1 MKKLLWIYLFT
12 LLLGCT
18 TGENQQEQTDAPA
31 SDSVANSPDAAGAT
45 ARPVA
50 YSQLQGVWVNTSFQ
64 RTLETTRSLRQA
76 VTDVPTI
83 SFFEEDGQRVVFV
96 NLAFRE
102 GISVPVANLRQ
113 EGGSLKNEEFEISL
127 NADQSQLTLRLAGD
141 LRKRN
146 AVTFR
151 RLTSARLNSLDEEH
165 DAVLA
170 YLNKAV
176 LAGTYRDKQGNTYQ
190 FTPDMKAILPEVSF
204 TYEFGTGGVFSDCD
218 GIYAVEGGA
227 GRQSLGFAWKGQTL
241 HLFRTSPDPE
251 NPDGLVCEGQPFAEL
266 TRVENLQGY

>member
-1 MKKLLWIYLFT
+1 MKKLFWIYLLA

-18 TGENQQEQTDAPA
+18 TGETQQEQTDAPTSDPVA
-31 SDSVANSPDAAGAT
+31 SSPEASSAT
-45 ARPVA
+45 AQPVA
-50 YSQLQGVWVNTSFQ
+50 YSQLQGIWVNTSFG
-64 RTLETTRSLRQA
+64 RTLETTRSPRQA
-76 VTDVPTI
+76 ATDVPTI

-102 GISVPVANLRQ
+102 GITVPVANLQ
-113 EGGSLKNEEFEISL
+113 QDGGSLKNEEFEINL

-141 LRKRN
+141 LRKKG
-146 AVTFR
+146 AITFR
-151 RLTSARLNSLDEEH
+151 RLTKARLNSLDEEH

-190 FTPDMKAILPEVSF
+190 FTPDMKAILPEASF
-204 TYEFGTGGVFSDCD
+204 TYEFGMGGVFSDCD

-227 GRQSLGFAWKGQTL
+227 GRQSLGFGWKGQTL
-241 HLFRTSPDPE
+241 QLFRTSPDPD

-266 TRVENLQGY
+266 TRDDTL